1 MVSDDEGPEGRTWAT
16 LSEYAR
22 SEPRVRIVENRRGRG
37 QVENTNNAMLA
48 CVGNWVT
55 LLHDDDLL
63 AEGAQKICRGRE
75 RASRRREAVN
85 VVAAQSHCPLEQ
97 SSKWGVEHRDGSFR
111 AVVNAHTK

>member
-1 MVSDDEGPEGRTWAT
+1 MRDLREGREGRSWAT

-48 CVGNWVT
+48 CVGNWVK

-63 AEGAQKICRGRE
+63 AEGALKRFAE
-75 RASRRREAVN
+75 VASEHP
-85 VVAAQSHCPLEQ
+85 AAA
-97 SSKWGVEHRDGSFR
+97 KR
-111 AVVNAHTK
+111 